1 VSNDIFDLAPMTEYS
16 VYIQKF
22 GNASSVQDGTQTNDD
37 VLDRYIQT
45 DDWWMEDKWVQS
57 TSDMFI
63 ESGTCEPVL
72 PWLRPSTGTPSFANI
87 DSDQEKVFTASDKKK
102 LDFFLSK
109 AGAVSELI
117 NIIIGYGYNT
127 RRRREIG

>member
-1 VSNDIFDLAPMTEYS
+1 VSIDIFDLAPMTEYS
-16 VYIQKF
+16 VYIQRF

-37 VLDRYIQT
+37 VLDRYVQT

-72 PWLRPSTGTPSFANI
+72 PWLRPSTGAPSFTNI
-87 DSDQEKVFTASDKKK
+87 DSNQEKVFTASDEKK
-102 LDFFLSK
+102 LDSFLSK
-109 AGAVSELI
+109 AGAVSRLI
-117 NIIIGYGYNT
+117 VMIGYGYYT
-127 RRRREIG
+127 R